1 MEGKPSCRAETHG
14 MSIGR
19 LQVSTLS
26 VIAIERAVFLLR
38 GMFL

>member
-19 LQVSTLS
+19 LQVFT
-26 VIAIERAVFLLR
+26 AIEREVFLLR

>member
-1 MEGKPSCRAETHG
+1 MEGKPSCRSEKHA

-19 LQVSTLS
+19 LQVYTLS
-26 VIAIERAVFLLR
+26 VTAIERAVFLLR